1 MDQLKIGKFI
11 SFLRHEKGITQQA
24 LAEYLGVTDK
34 AVSKWERGLSLPDI
48 SLLGPISDYFDI
60 TVNELLLG
68 KRREKSISK
77 EEIEKINKGIL
88 EYSYIQVKSSK
99 KYQRKLKMIISI
111 ISILLLF
118 ILLSFGIYEYQKTRK
133 QKELNEYTNHLEKN
147 LQLYHFE
154 KDKPLRSP
162 NWILN
167 LEGITY
173 VVPTILYKNSAKT
186 EIYKEILSY
195 SDYENYDGLI
205 VYYNGKEISV
215 YHYENIGSAKANVVM
230 ISCTQS
236 GSLKKNQ
243 KYSKKEREFYSLN
256 EEEIK
261 KRIVQIEMMWHSIYE
276 S

>member
-1 MDQLKIGKFI
+1 MNQLKIGKFI
-11 SFLRHEKGITQQA
+11 SILRKEKGITQQT

-48 SLLGPISDYFDI
+48 SLLGPISDYFHI

-68 KRREKSISK
+68 KKSERSISK
-77 EEIEKINKGIL
+77 EEIEKINKDIL
-88 EYSYIQVKSSK
+88 EYSYIQIGSSK
-99 KYQRKLKMIISI
+99 KCQKKLKIIISI
-111 ISILLLF
+111 ISLFLLTILLF
-118 ILLSFGIYEYQKTRK
+118 FSIYSYQRIKK
-133 QKELNEYTNHLEKN
+133 QKEFSEYTNHLEKN

-173 VVPTILYKNSAKT
+173 VVPTILYKDSAKT

-195 SDYENYDGLI
+195 SDYENYDGMI

-215 YHYENIGSAKANVVM
+215 YHYENIGSKKKNVVM
-230 ISCTQS
+230 ISCHQN
-236 GSLKKNQ
+236 GSLKNNQ
-243 KYSKKEREFYSLN
+243 QYSKKEKAFYLEN
-256 EEEIK
+256 KEEIK
-261 KRIVQIEMMWHSIYE
+261 KRIKQIQMMWHSVYE
-276 S
+276 T